1 MDKSYLCSVK
11 HIYKY
16 IVALSLLLTSAA
28 VQAQTNSSSGLRF
41 LSDTFDYG
49 DIAEDGGAIM
59 CRFEAVNSA
68 MAGVEVLNIV
78 TTCGCTSARYERR
91 VVAPN
96 EKFVFEVSYDP
107 MNRPGRLEK
116 HIFVHVSDC
125 PDPIKLT
132 IVGYVQPR
140 ERTIAEL
147 YPFDMGGGLRLVS
160 NFHAF
165 GYFEAGKG
173 VEERIRY
180 VNNSMR
186 PITVELRSDKPS
198 GFITYDN
205 TVSVA
210 PGAMGDIVFRCDNPR
225 DAGVYG
231 SVQEKIRVRVDGVDA
246 NYTIDLYAIAVDNFD
261 LVDDISAPK
270 LVISKNI
277 IKFGEVNDHS
287 VVMEQSLTLKNGG
300 ASPLFVRALESE
312 SAAVEVVGD
321 KTKSIAPGG
330 EVSITL
336 RLRGEHI
343 DDWDNPLVTRIK
355 IITNDPMRPMQ
366 VVRVNALPQ

>member
-11 HIYKY
+11 YIYKY

-91 VVAPN
+91 VVAPS

-165 GYFEAGKG
+165 GYVEAGKG
-173 VEERIRY
+173 AEERIRY

-210 PGAMGDIVFRCDNPR
+210 PGAIGDIVFRCDNPR

-231 SVQEKIRVRVDGVDA
+231 SVQEKIRVRVDGVDS

-277 IKFGEVNDHS
+277 IKFEEVNDHS

-300 ASPLFVRALESE
+300 ASPLFVRAFESE

-355 IITNDPMRPMQ
+355 IITNDPIRPMQ